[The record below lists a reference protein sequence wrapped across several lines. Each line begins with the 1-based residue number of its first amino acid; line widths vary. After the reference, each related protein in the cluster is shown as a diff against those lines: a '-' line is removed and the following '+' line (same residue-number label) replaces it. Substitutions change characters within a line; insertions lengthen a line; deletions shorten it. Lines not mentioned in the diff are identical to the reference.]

1 MEQEVG
7 NIHGAI
13 IQCHNMK
20 ISLNNFLRMNPEVPQ
35 YSTTNQHYLLSGV
48 NPTYYNDV
56 PGIQE
61 EQLAP
66 LAASSKWF
74 DMGGGSFV
82 FGSPTSDITDST
94 EGTYSAYSIDNNSEV
109 YGIDIFTNN
118 VVPLGYPSGSIETS
132 FAQKLKCYNN
142 KLLAITKTT
151 TSPNMWKMDL
161 PSGSWSSFGT
171 ISANDEHFLE
181 NFLEYC
187 MVSDSY
193 SKVKKIDAS
202 FSILTGIDLG
212 TGWTIKGMKNLNDKY
227 LAVVGAN
234 GNFTNNFL
242 FLWNG
247 RDDRYNYSV
256 KIPGKYIDMKVIDG
270 VLYVAIWAN
279 GTGNGTN
286 TGKTALY
293 SLNGTRLTQIMIP
306 QVSAIT
312 TSTGQK
318 GAIFNFMNK
327 VGLRLDSTEL
337 MVYAKTIAGI
347 EEFVLSRDIN
357 FNKFIETYDGYLL
370 GTAPVTGQATGTCY
384 WYNAQSTSYHN
395 ISYKSQWIPL
405 PTNATGLDIVY
416 DTPPQSGS
424 DAINVTVYGKGEN
437 IISGN
442 STTVLNSI
450 TASSVL
456 NTTRTRLDLQGFTG
470 DKIMVQLTTVN
481 TTWRPI
487 IREINI
493 ITE

>member
-1 MEQEVG
+1 MVQVDG
-7 NIHGAI
+7 NIHGVK

-20 ISLNNFLRMNPEVPQ
+20 ISLKNFLRMNPEVPQ
-35 YSTTNQHYLLSGV
+35 YSDSNQHYLLSGV
-48 NPTYYNDV
+48 NPTYYTDS

-61 EQLAP
+61 EQVAP
-66 LAASSKWF
+66 LIASNKWF
-74 DMGGGSFV
+74 DMGGGGFV

-94 EGTYSAYSIDNNSEV
+94 EGTYSAYSIDNNSQV

-142 KLLAITKTT
+142 KLLAITKTS
-151 TSPNMWKMDL
+151 TSPNVWKMNL
-161 PSGSWSSFGT
+161 PSGAWSSFGS
-171 ISANDEHFLE
+171 ISSGDEHFFE

-187 MVSDSY
+187 MMSDSY

-212 TGWTIKGMKNLNDKY
+212 VGWNVRGMKNLNDKY
-227 LAVVGAN
+227 FVIAGAN
-234 GNFTNNFL
+234 GNFTNNYL

-247 RDDRYNYSV
+247 RDDRYNYAV
-256 KIPGKYIDMKVIDG
+256 KMPGKYIDMKVIDG

-279 GTGNGTN
+279 GTGSGTN

-293 SLNGTRLTQIMIP
+293 QLSGTRLVPVMIP
-306 QVSAIT
+306 QISSIIT
-312 TSTGQK
+312 SNGQK

-327 VGLRLDSTEL
+327 VGLNLSSAEL
-337 MVYAKTIAGI
+337 MIYAKTIVGT
-347 EEFVLSRDIN
+347 EEFVLSRDII
-357 FNKFIETYDGYLL
+357 FNKFTETYDGYLI
-370 GTAPVTGQATGTCY
+370 GTSNVVGAATGTCY
-384 WYNAQSTSYHN
+384 WYNSQSTTYN
-395 ISYKSQWIPL
+395 TIAYKSQWIPL
-405 PTNATGLDIVY
+405 PTNAAGIDIVY
-416 DTPPQSGS
+416 DTPPQSGNDS
-424 DAINVTVYGKGEN
+424 IDVTIYGRGEN

-442 STTVLNSI
+442 STTILNSI
-450 TASSVL
+450 TPTTYL

-470 DKIMVQLTTVN
+470 DKIMIQLTTMN
-481 TTWRPI
+481 TAWRPI